1 MPRVPPLS
9 ISRVRE
15 WQDGLQQ
22 NGSLVW
28 FTPAGGT
35 ARQLRARVE
44 YLSAVE
50 LANAIEAYPIR
61 VHFDARDFASGA
73 PAKGDTVTIEN
84 ARRGVMSVHTVTAG
98 PHVLAYRCGVS
109 G

>member
-1 MPRVPPLS
+1 MQPLTPS
-9 ISRVRE
+9 QLRA
-15 WQDGLQQ
+15 WQDGLQA

-35 ARQLRARVE
+35 AREVRARVE
-44 YLSAVE
+44 YLSVVE

-61 VHFDARDFASGA
+61 VHVDARDFASGA
-73 PAKGDTVTIEN
+73 PAKGDTFTIEN